1 VKIHEKYISRC
12 IQLGKNGLGTAA
24 PNPMVGCVI
33 VHNGS
38 IIGEGFTSQ
47 FGGPHAE
54 VNAINA
60 VTNKELLK
68 EAILYVTLEPCAHH
82 GKTPPCADLILKFNI
97 PKVVVGIA
105 DPNEQ
110 VSGRG
115 IERLA
120 AAGCE
125 VIYPVLEKEVREHH
139 KRFLT
144 FQEKK
149 RPYIILKWAESLDG
163 YIAPTLEKRS
173 VTAEPYWITNRFSR
187 QKVHQWRTEEQ
198 AIMVGSATVLADNPK
213 LTSRLWKGKSP
224 IRIII
229 DKDLE
234 ITPEHHVLDDTIR
247 TLIITQTKPT
257 ANACTKTKYEVVD
270 FTQNLASQICSA
282 LYRNQIQS
290 VLIEGGAQTLQTF
303 IDADL
308 WDEARVFTGTN
319 NFCEGLAAPAISGD
333 LQKTITIDDDVLKII
348 HHD

>member
-1 VKIHEKYISRC
+1 MGI
-12 IQLGKNGLGTAA
+12 AA

-47 FGGPHAE
+47 YGGPHAE
-54 VNAINA
+54 VNAIKA
-60 VTNKELLK
+60 VANKELLK
-68 EAILYVTLEPCAHH
+68 EAVLYVTLEPCAHH
-82 GKTPPCADLILKFNI
+82 GKTPPCADLIIKYGI
-97 PKVVVGIA
+97 PKVVVGIT

-115 IERLA
+115 IERLV

-163 YIAPTLEKRS
+163 YIAPTKEKRS
-173 VTAEPYWITNRFSR
+173 ETAEPYWITNRFSR
-187 QKVHQWRTEEQ
+187 QKVHQWRSEEQ
-198 AIMVGSATVLADNPK
+198 AIMVGSATVIADNPK
-213 LTSRLWKGKSP
+213 LTARLWKGKSP
-224 IRIII
+224 MRILI
-229 DKDLE
+229 DKHLAV
-234 ITPEHHVLDDTIR
+234 TPEHHILDDTLR
-247 TLIITQTKPT
+247 TLVITQTKPT
-257 ANACTKTKYEVVD
+257 ANGYTKTAYEVVD
-270 FTQNLASQICSA
+270 FTKNLASKICAA
-282 LYRNQIQS
+282 LYTNQIQS

-308 WDEARVFTGTN
+308 WDEARVFTGPN
-319 NFCEGLAAPAISGD
+319 KFHGGLAAPVISGD
-333 LQKTITIDDDVLKII
+333 LQKAMTIEEDVLKMIY
-348 HHD
+348 HD